1 MHKWASSSVP
11 QSEPTHHSKSL
22 ATPPAAP
29 APNFSGALNE
39 EPKLSSKYWSDWTS
53 PEFDQLDASRTVAV
67 IPLGATEQ
75 HGPHLP
81 LSVDALI
88 VDTIVRRAVGQLSES
103 DPVLVLPTQ
112 TVGLSTE
119 HMAFKGTL
127 TWSPELVMRTWIELG
142 ECVARSGVKK
152 LLFFNAH
159 GGHHGLMDVV
169 ARELRQRAQMIVFS
183 SSWYQLP
190 MQASVRALFSDE
202 EHRFGVHAG
211 AIETSMMLSIAP
223 LTVKSEQFQ
232 NFVSRSKE
240 RASHYAVLGNG
251 QSAKFGWHA
260 QDYNPQG
267 AMGDARNASADKGE
281 QLLHQAA
288 GGLRQ
293 LLLELIELPLN
304 TISTDTGASRRQ

>member
-1 MHKWASSSVP
+1 
-11 QSEPTHHSKSL
+11 
-22 ATPPAAP
+22 
-29 APNFSGALNE
+29 
-39 EPKLSSKYWSDWTS
+39 
-53 PEFDQLDASRTVAV
+53 
-67 IPLGATEQ
+67 
-75 HGPHLP
+75 
-81 LSVDALI
+81 
-88 VDTIVRRAVGQLSES
+88 
-103 DPVLVLPTQ
+103 
-112 TVGLSTE
+112 
-119 HMAFKGTL
+119 
-127 TWSPELVMRTWIELG
+127 MRTWIELG

-202 EHRFGVHAG
+202 EHRIGVHAG

-304 TISTDTGASRRQ
+304 TISTDTGA

>member
-1 MHKWASSSVP
+1 M
-11 QSEPTHHSKSL
+11 
-22 ATPPAAP
+22 
-29 APNFSGALNE
+29 NE
-39 EPKLSSKYWSDWTS
+39 EPTLSSKYWSDWTS
-53 PEFDQLDASRTVAV
+53 PEFDQLDASRAVAV

-88 VDTIVRRAVGQLSES
+88 VDTIVQRAVGQLSES

-112 TVGLSTE
+112 NVGLSTE
-119 HMAFKGTL
+119 HIAFKGTL

-169 ARELRQRAQMIVFS
+169 ARELRQRAQMIVYS

-223 LTVKSEQFQ
+223 LNVKPAQFQ
-232 NFVSRSKE
+232 NFASRSKE
-240 RASHYAVLGNG
+240 RASHYAILGNG

-267 AMGDARNASADKGE
+267 AMGDATHASAEKGE
-281 QLLHQAA
+281 QLLQQAA
-288 GGLRQ
+288 GGLSQ
-293 LLLELIELPLN
+293 LLGELMELPLN
-304 TISTDTGASRRQ
+304 TISTD